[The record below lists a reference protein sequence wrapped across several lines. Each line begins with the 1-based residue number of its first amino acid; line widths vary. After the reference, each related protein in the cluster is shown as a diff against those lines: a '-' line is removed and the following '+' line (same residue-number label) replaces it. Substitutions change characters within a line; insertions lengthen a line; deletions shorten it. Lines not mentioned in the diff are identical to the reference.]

1 MLQRVQSIYFSLAI
15 ICIGATSSGMEFF
28 RFVNGNEFYSFSVYG
43 IQKGLGNEVSIY
55 KSIPLYLS
63 VIGLCLFAFMTLMSY
78 KNIKRQ
84 LKWSRALFFIY
95 LFAVIGFLIFSSLG
109 MSMFLPAEGNLELGR
124 GYLFLILGLP
134 FSFLALIGVK
144 KDKNLL
150 DSLNRIR

>member
-43 IQKGLGNEVSIY
+43 IQKGLGNDVSIY

-95 LFAVIGFLIFSSLG
+95 LFVVIGFLIFSSLG
-109 MSMFLPAEGNLELGR
+109 MSMFLPTEGSLELGK

-134 FSFLALIGVK
+134 FSFLALLGVK

-150 DSLNRIR
+150 DSLNRLR